1 MFFHNY
7 KYRLK
12 CIVRDKSMMFW
23 TLFFPIILAILFN
36 LALGNIGSADN
47 FKPINLAV
55 VKNSSYEGE
64 KEFTKVLDEVSDKKS
79 DNVVFNT
86 QYVSKNKAE
95 KLLEDNKVEGYIFFD
110 DDINI
115 VVNKSGLNQTIIK
128 SFVDEYKE
136 KVSTIKRIIKEN
148 PGALNEDMMKNLL
161 KDTNYLKEVA
171 ISKQSPDPSVNY
183 FYTLIG
189 MACLYGSFLGI
200 KEISAIQA
208 NQSSQGARVCVSPT
222 HKIKIFASSMLAA
235 TTVELFDIGVLLL
248 FISTVLG
255 VNFSSNLGYILL
267 TCLVGTITGVTM
279 GTFIGI
285 IVKKNEGVKVGI
297 LIGATMTM
305 SFLAGMMYDKMKY
318 IVANKLP
325 ILAYINP
332 VNLIADSFYSLYFYD
347 TPTKFFINIGILCI
361 LSVIFSSIT
370 YFVLRGQKYAS
381 L

>member
-64 KEFTKVLDEVSDKKS
+64 KEFTKVLDEVSDKKR
-79 DNVVFNT
+79 DDVVFNT

-136 KVSTIKRIIKEN
+136 KVSTIKRIIKEH
-148 PGALNEDMMKNLL
+148 PKAINEDIMKNLL

-222 HKIKIFASSMLAA
+222 HKIKIFASSMLAT

-297 LIGATMTM
+297 LIGSTMTM

-347 TPTKFFINIGILCI
+347 TSTIFFINICI
-361 LSVIFSSIT
+361 FCMLSVIFIIIT

>member
-1 MFFHNY
+1 
-7 KYRLK
+7 
-12 CIVRDKSMMFW
+12 MMFW
-23 TLFFPIILAILFN
+23 TLLFPIILAILFN

-64 KEFTKVLDEVSDKKS
+64 KEFTKVLDEVSDKKR
-79 DNVVFNT
+79 DDVVFNT

-222 HKIKIFASSMLAA
+222 HKIKIFASSMLAT

-297 LIGATMTM
+297 LIGSTMTM

>member
-12 CIVRDKSMMFW
+12 CIVRDKAMMFW
-23 TLFFPIILAILFN
+23 TLLFPIILAILFD

-64 KEFTKVLDEVSDKKS
+64 KEFTKVLDEVSDKKR
-79 DNVVFNT
+79 DDVVFNT

-148 PGALNEDMMKNLL
+148 PKAINEDIMKNLL

-171 ISKQSPDPSVNY
+171 ISKQSPDPSVN
-183 FYTLIG
+183 
-189 MACLYGSFLGI
+189 
-200 KEISAIQA
+200 
-208 NQSSQGARVCVSPT
+208 
-222 HKIKIFASSMLAA
+222 
-235 TTVELFDIGVLLL
+235 
-248 FISTVLG
+248 
-255 VNFSSNLGYILL
+255 
-267 TCLVGTITGVTM
+267 
-279 GTFIGI
+279 
-285 IVKKNEGVKVGI
+285 
-297 LIGATMTM
+297 
-305 SFLAGMMYDKMKY
+305 
-318 IVANKLP
+318 
-325 ILAYINP
+325 
-332 VNLIADSFYSLYFYD
+332 
-347 TPTKFFINIGILCI
+347 
-361 LSVIFSSIT
+361 
-370 YFVLRGQKYAS
+370 
-381 L
+381 

>member
-12 CIVRDKSMMFW
+12 CIVRDKAMMFW
-23 TLFFPIILAILFN
+23 TLLFPIILAILFN

-64 KEFTKVLDEVSDKKS
+64 EEFTKVLDEGSDKKR
-79 DNVVFNT
+79 DDVVFNT

-148 PGALNEDMMKNLL
+148 PKALNEDMMKNLL

-222 HKIKIFASSMLAA
+222 HKIKIFASSMLAT

-297 LIGATMTM
+297 LIGSTMTM

-347 TPTKFFINIGILCI
+347 NRYTLYFISYFQQYYLFCIKGAKICKFIKLIL
-361 LSVIFSSIT
+361 
-370 YFVLRGQKYAS
+370 R
-381 L
+381 